1 MDYKNVDPI
10 RFESIYEPVAQS
22 ILLVGVTPGFLFADR
37 SIEVALVIRAILL
50 AKSIEDVHVEI
61 CTSIITTFAKMYKPA
76 LSSNSTVQVMKLFS
90 TSLSITICAKE
101 TSDILST
108 ATLFF
113 TVTSKPGKLLLLATR
128 HGLFQVDENNEHYVY
143 DDKGLHR
150 NVLLLDT
157 KGFEARLQDIKAKI
171 GGSQLTKKQLKR
183 RLKLAE
189 SLDDVNEAQTKR
201 DDVHADMAKQDK
213 VITQLKQDTQ
223 TLMVGILLNH
233 RYFASDHVAVMDP
246 LLCQSHG
253 N

>member
-1 MDYKNVDPI
+1 
-10 RFESIYEPVAQS
+10 
-22 ILLVGVTPGFLFADR
+22 
-37 SIEVALVIRAILL
+37 
-50 AKSIEDVHVEI
+50 
-61 CTSIITTFAKMYKPA
+61 MYKLA

-90 TSLSITICAKE
+90 TSLSITICAKK

-108 ATLFF
+108 VTLFF
-113 TVTSKPGKLLLLATR
+113 IVTSKPGKLLLLTTR
-128 HGLFQVDENNEHYVY
+128 HGLFQVDKNNEHYVY

-150 NVLLLDT
+150 NVLLLNT

-183 RLKLAE
+183 RLELAE
-189 SLDDVNEAQTKR
+189 SLDDVNEAWTKR
-201 DDVHADMAKQDK
+201 DDVHANMAKQDK

-233 RYFASDHVAVMDP
+233 RYFASGHVAVMDP